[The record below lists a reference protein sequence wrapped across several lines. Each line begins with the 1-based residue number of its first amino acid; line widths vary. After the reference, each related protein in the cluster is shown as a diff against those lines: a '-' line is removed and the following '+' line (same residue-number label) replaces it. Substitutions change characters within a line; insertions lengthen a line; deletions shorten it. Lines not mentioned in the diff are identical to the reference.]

1 MNGTVLR
8 TRMVGIMTSKFNPV
22 ALLTTDLHLSE
33 KSEDQYRFDLFPWI
47 IDTYG
52 DQIKTVFITGDLT
65 DRKNFHADWFV
76 NKVVDCIRSLAKH
89 FNVYILCGNHDY
101 DVDPTQPFFGFLGK
115 YKRVTYVSEPI
126 VRGIMVD
133 NKSVGVL
140 FLPHTQ
146 NPGEDWSILN
156 RSEMKLVD
164 VIFMHQT
171 FRGSV
176 SESGRVL
183 EGISSRRFQR
193 FGCPIFSGDIH
204 VPQQLGPITYIGCPY
219 HIHYGDKFE
228 PRVLL
233 LNRKFETQ
241 DVQFPAPRKFMLDLS
256 HGRELREIRREFRSG
271 DRAKVR
277 IHLPRSGFVHWP
289 KHRDLVRKIAKKI
302 GLQLHSVILKEYHD
316 TNKNDN
322 KRIKNV
328 DKVRTHSETFDAF
341 CNKYDIGNDISQTGS
356 VFLEEE

>member
-1 MNGTVLR
+1 
-8 TRMVGIMTSKFNPV
+8 MVSYFGHRWLEIMTSKFNPV
-22 ALLTTDLHLSE
+22 VLLTTDLHLSE

-76 NKVVDCIRSLAKH
+76 NKVVYHILSLAEH
-89 FNVYILCGNHDY
+89 FDVYLLCGNHDY
-101 DVDPTQPFFGFLGK
+101 DVDPTQPFFGFLGQ
-115 YKRVTYVSEPI
+115 YKNVTYILKPFISSS
-126 VRGIMVD
+126 GI
-133 NKSVGVL
+133 L
-140 FLPHTQ
+140 FLPHSRK
-146 NPGEDWSILN
+146 PGEDWTIL
-156 RSEMKLVD
+156 SKPETKDLKA
-164 VIFMHQT
+164 IFMHQT

-233 LNRKFETQ
+233 LNRKFKTQ
-241 DVQFPAPRKFMLDLS
+241 DVYFPAPRKLMLDLN
-256 HGRELREIRREFRSG
+256 HGNELNKMRRKLCKG

-277 IHLPRSGFVHWP
+277 IHLPRSEFGNWSE
-289 KHRDLVRKIAKKI
+289 HRDRVWKTAKKI
-302 GLQLHSVILKEYHD
+302 GIQLHSIVLKEVHD
-316 TNKNDN
+316 TKRKDD

-328 DKVRTHSETFDAF
+328 AKIRTHTETYDAF
-341 CNKYDIGNDISQTGS
+341 CNKYDVGGDIAQTGS
-356 VFLEEE
+356 VFLEEEE

>member
-1 MNGTVLR
+1 
-8 TRMVGIMTSKFNPV
+8 MTSKFYPV

-47 IDTYG
+47 IKHFRNKVG
-52 DQIKTVFITGDLT
+52 TVIILGDLT
-65 DRKNFHADWFV
+65 DRKNYHADFFV

-115 YKRVTYVSEPI
+115 YTNVTYISTPMI
-126 VRGIMVD
+126 YH
-133 NKSVGVL
+133 NKL
-140 FLPHTQ
+140 FLPHSRK
-146 NPGEDWSILN
+146 PGKDWGIL
-156 RSEMKLVD
+156 SKPEMGSVD
-164 VIFMHQT
+164 IIFMHQT

-193 FGCPIFSGDIH
+193 FECPIFSGDIH

-228 PRVLL
+228 PRMLL

-289 KHRDLVRKIAKKI
+289 KHRDLVRKTAKKI
-302 GLQLHSVILKEYHD
+302 DLQLHSVILKEYHD

-328 DKVRTHSETFDAF
+328 AKVRTHLETFDAF
-341 CNKYDIGNDISQTGS
+341 CNKYDIGSDISQTGS
-356 VFLEEE
+356 VFLEE

>member
-1 MNGTVLR
+1 
-8 TRMVGIMTSKFNPV
+8 MTSKFNPV

-47 IDTYG
+47 IDNYG
-52 DQIKTVFITGDLT
+52 NKINTVFITGDLT

-89 FNVYILCGNHDY
+89 FDVYLLCGNHDY

-115 YKRVTYVSEPI
+115 YKRVTYISQPTI
-126 VRGIMVD
+126 YQNI
-133 NKSVGVL
+133 L
-140 FLPHTQ
+140 FLPHSRK
-146 NPGEDWSILN
+146 PGEDWTILSKSKTKN
-156 RSEMKLVD
+156 LNA
-164 VIFMHQT
+164 IFMHQT

-233 LNRKFETQ
+233 LNRRFETQ
-241 DVQFPAPRKFMLDLS
+241 NAQFPAPRKFMLDLN
-256 HGRELREIRREFRSG
+256 HWNELKKMRRKLQSG

-277 IHLPRSGFVHWP
+277 IHLPRSEFSNWP
-289 KHRDLVRKIAKKI
+289 EHRDWVRKTAKKI
-302 GLQLHSVILKEYHD
+302 NLILHSVILKEVHD
-316 TNKNDN
+316 TKRRDD

-328 DKVRTHSETFDAF
+328 SKIRTHTETYNAF
-341 CNKYDIGNDISQTGS
+341 CSKYDIGSDIVQTGS
-356 VFLEEE
+356 VFLEED